1 MASFTQVWTPLNFE
15 ADGKQRDWLRVPFST
30 DLSGYGVVPIPVICI
45 RNGDGPTALLVAG
58 SHGDEYE
65 GQVTLAKLSREI
77 EAGDVRGRIIIV
89 PSLNLPA
96 VETGKRV
103 SPLDDGNLN
112 RAFPGNPVGAPTAMI
127 AHYVATVLLP
137 MADFVVDLHA
147 GGRSAN
153 YLPCALIRS
162 GGSENERNELTELA
176 ATFGAPITSISDGSS
191 GGGATTLSAVAQS
204 LGVPALTAE
213 LGGGAT
219 LSRSGVRLA
228 DQGLRR
234 ILKHSGLMPDVETD
248 PASPTRFMRVNGRGA
263 FVYAMRK
270 GIFEPAVELG
280 DLVEEGQLAGLI
292 HTIDHPWQEP
302 EPVAFAEG
310 GMVACRRAPSLTVPG
325 DCLYK
330 LLLDLEIGDLSK
342 GTRPNR

>member
-1 MASFTQVWTPLNFE
+1 MASYTQVWTPLSFE

-30 DLSGYGVVPIPVICI
+30 DLSGYGVVPIPVVCI
-45 RNGDGPTALLVAG
+45 RNGNGPTALLVAG

-65 GQVTLAKLSREI
+65 GQVALAKLSREI
-77 EAGDVRGRIIIV
+77 EAVDVRGRIIIL

-96 VETGKRV
+96 VEAGRRV

-112 RAFPGNPVGAPTAMI
+112 RTFPGNPVGGPTAMI
-127 AHYVATVLLP
+127 AHYLTTVLLP

-162 GGSENERNELTELA
+162 GGSVKERNELTELA
-176 ATFGAPITSISDGSS
+176 AAFGAPVTSISDGSG
-191 GGGATTLSAVAQS
+191 GGGATTLSAIAQS
-204 LGVPALTAE
+204 LGMPTLTAE
-213 LGGGAT
+213 LGGGAS
-219 LSRSGVRLA
+219 LSRTGITLA
-228 DQGLRR
+228 EQGLRR
-234 ILKHSGLMPDVETD
+234 ILKRYGLLPQAETD
-248 PASPTRFMRVNGRGA
+248 PALPTRFMRVSGRGA

-270 GIFEPAVELG
+270 GIFEPAAELG
-280 DLVEEGQLAGLI
+280 DVVEEGQLAGVI
-292 HTIDHPWQEP
+292 HAVDRPWQVP

-310 GMVACRRAPSLTVPG
+310 GMVACRRAPSLTTPG

-330 LLLDLEIGDLSK
+330 LLVDLEID
-342 GTRPNR
+342 